1 MLPMEISRHEAAPVA
16 LGVLAAALLKANIVA
31 AGYGK

>member
-1 MLPMEISRHEAAPVA
+1 MTSGSA
-16 LGVLAAALLKANIVA
+16 LKPTADAVEANIVA